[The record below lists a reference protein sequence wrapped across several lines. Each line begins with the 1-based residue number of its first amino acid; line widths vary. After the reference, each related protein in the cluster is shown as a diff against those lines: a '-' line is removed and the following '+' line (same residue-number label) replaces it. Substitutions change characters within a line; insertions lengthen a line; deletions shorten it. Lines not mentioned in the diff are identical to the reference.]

1 MILKILRMEEIKM
14 SEKRMD
20 KKNRWRNV
28 VVAFRM
34 SPEEAEELNTQV
46 ALSGLSKQDYLIK
59 CCLQHEIKVVCGR
72 KVARQMQMYLEA
84 VLEELQFL
92 EEGQVPQEELLT
104 PLLHIIEILNKSEED
119 ENYGKD
125 II

>member
-1 MILKILRMEEIKM
+1 M

-28 VVAFRM
+28 VIAFRM
-34 SPEEAEELNTQV
+34 SPEEATELNTQV

-84 VLEELQFL
+84 VLEELQFF
-92 EEGQVPQEELLT
+92 EEGQVPEEELLT

-119 ENYGKD
+119 ENYGTD

>member
-1 MILKILRMEEIKM
+1 M

-20 KKNRWRNV
+20 RKNRWRNV

-34 SPEEAEELNTQV
+34 SPEEAEELNVQV

-59 CCLQHEIKVVCGR
+59 CCLQHEINVVCGR

-84 VLEELQFL
+84 ILEELQFL
-92 EEGQVPQEELLT
+92 EEGQVPEEELLT
-104 PLLHIIEILNKSEED
+104 PLLHIVEILDKVKED
-119 ENYGKD
+119 E
-125 II
+125 

>member
-1 MILKILRMEEIKM
+1 M

-34 SPEEAEELNTQV
+34 SPEEADELNTQV

-72 KVARQMQMYLEA
+72 KGARQMQMYLDA
-84 VLEELQFL
+84 VLEELQVL
-92 EEGQVPQEELLT
+92 EEGQVPEEELLT
-104 PLLHIIEILNKSEED
+104 PLLHIVEILSKSEED
-119 ENYGKD
+119 ENYGTD